1 MHFIKKNGIF
11 ARASSYSFVQPVR
24 SQLTPANIRTHSMTS
39 ISHTLRL
46 ILNIFE
52 YRACQAHYC
61 TDRKFYSVRCMP
73 RGILSFFL
81 VLVNVVRRDLK
92 FDWWSR
98 VSRSKRER
106 RLCFSAH
113 NSYFYIIKFFSLL
126 CCLKNPRSHLISLLK
141 RRRHQQRINNK
152 FFSRLSHPPL
162 KRSKETPF
170 PLHR

>member
-61 TDRKFYSVRCMP
+61 TDRKFYSVRW

-98 VSRSKRER
+98 VSRTKRER

-113 NSYFYIIKFFSLL
+113 NSYFYIIKFFSFFVAS
-126 CCLKNPRSHLISLLK
+126 KTQGVIS
-141 RRRHQQRINNK
+141 
-152 FFSRLSHPPL
+152 SC
-162 KRSKETPF
+162 
-170 PLHR
+170 